1 MEDVKVM
8 NTVPMSQSRTIQ
20 TRLVFPSNTNHHTS
34 IFGGT
39 MLSYID
45 EIASIAAMKH
55 SRGEVVTA
63 SLDNVNFLSPAF
75 AGEIIELE
83 AVVIATGRTS
93 MDVFIKVK
101 AQNVVTG
108 EEKVTMESYVTM
120 VSIDENGKPKAV
132 PTVYPETDEE
142 NQLFVLGLS
151 RQKQR
156 KEKKA
161 VQTI

>member
-1 MEDVKVM
+1 M
-8 NTVPMSQSRTIQ
+8 NYKVPMKHSRTIQ

-55 SRGEVVTA
+55 SSGEIVTA
-63 SLDNVNFLSPAF
+63 SLDNVNFKSSAF
-75 AGEIIELE
+75 AGEIIEME

-93 MDVFIKVK
+93 MDVFVKVK

-108 EEKVTMESYVTM
+108 EERITMESYVTL
-120 VSIDENGKPKAV
+120 VAIDDNGKPRSV
-132 PTVYPETDEE
+132 PTVYPETEEE
-142 NQLFVLGLS
+142 NQLFVIGLS

-161 VQTI
+161 VQTV